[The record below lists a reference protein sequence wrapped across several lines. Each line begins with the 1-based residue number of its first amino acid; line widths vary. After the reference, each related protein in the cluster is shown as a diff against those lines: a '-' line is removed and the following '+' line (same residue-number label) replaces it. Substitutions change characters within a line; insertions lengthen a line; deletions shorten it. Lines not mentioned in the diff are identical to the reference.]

1 MVPSQAERAQDVIMS
16 ARYSGFKMPTLSGAI
31 SALTAPT
38 SPCTMIDIRPS
49 PGCYF
54 VTSLTFAA
62 FTIASAA

>member
-16 ARYSGFKMPTLSGAI
+16 ARYSGFKMRTLSGAI

-49 PGCYF
+49 PCYF

>member
-1 MVPSQAERAQDVIMS
+1 MS
-16 ARYSGFKMPTLSGAI
+16 TRYSGFKMRTLSGAI
-31 SALTAPT
+31 SALTTPT
-38 SPCTMIDIRPS
+38 SPCTMIDIGPS